1 MRSRLLL
8 ASLCAFALAFAVTSV
23 PTEAGTPFGP
33 DPVVSDTF
41 STAAS
46 SGGCLP
52 PSAAVDMYLE
62 AGMND
67 AFDRGDDSEE
77 ACEKIC
83 DKFVDTCDQI
93 AKISRTCQNRGGG
106 KFTQLAKTT
115 CSTLDDKDDRN
126 ACKDDAGFVQDV
138 IKDCTDAD
146 RERAGNCCENHRTIC
161 LKDCLNEEYYPWD
174 HQACF
179 TGPGGYA
186 GGTCWF
192 TLSNTPF

>member
-8 ASLCAFALAFAVTSV
+8 ASMCAFALAFTISSV

-33 DPVVSDTF
+33 EDVVSDTF

-62 AGMND
+62 AGSEL
-67 AFDRGDDSEE
+67 AFHRGDDSEE
-77 ACEKIC
+77 ACAKIC

-106 KFTQLAKTT
+106 KFTQLAKTV
-115 CSTLDDKDDRN
+115 CGTLEDKGDRN
-126 ACKDDAGFVQDV
+126 SCKDETEFLQDV
-138 IKDCTDAD
+138 VKDCTDAD
-146 RERAGNCCENHRTIC
+146 RQRAGGCCENHRTIC
-161 LKDCLNEEYYPWD
+161 LKDCLDEPYAPWD

-186 GGTCWF
+186 GGSCWF
-192 TLSNTPF
+192 SLANSTF